1 MKKDSKRD
9 TRCIM
14 QSTKE
19 SKGKEKQKHQ
29 QSSMTSLP
37 SVGRMHGGYN
47 AACLAL
53 ALRLAGRKSSF
64 VFRNRNRLLLL
75 FLYLGFHLNLNVLCT
90 ATNNNNNNSKLTM
103 SRVFWLSRSLEDAK
117 EHSYIDANLLERNYK
132 FLFNRFWSRDIR
144 RNGLQHT
151 DEMFIKWWY
160 TITGKLPSG
169 EISPVVRTKKKKS

>member
-9 TRCIM
+9 TRCCIM

-64 VFRNRNRLLLL
+64 VFRYRNRLLLL
-75 FLYLGFHLNLNVLCT
+75 LFLSWISFKFKCSLHCNKQQQQQQIKNVSGLLAIKVARGCEG
-90 ATNNNNNNSKLTM
+90 AQL
-103 SRVFWLSRSLEDAK
+103 
-117 EHSYIDANLLERNYK
+117 DANLLERNYK
-132 FLFNRFWSRDIR
+132 FLFNRF
-144 RNGLQHT
+144 
-151 DEMFIKWWY
+151 
-160 TITGKLPSG
+160 
-169 EISPVVRTKKKKS
+169 

>member
-64 VFRNRNRLLLL
+64 VFRYRNRLLLL

-90 ATNNNNNNSKLTM
+90 ATNNDNNSKLRM
-103 SRVFWLSRSLEDAK
+103 SRVFWLSRSPEDAK
-117 EHSYIDANLLERNYK
+117 EHRARC
-132 FLFNRFWSRDIR
+132 
-144 RNGLQHT
+144 
-151 DEMFIKWWY
+151 
-160 TITGKLPSG
+160 
-169 EISPVVRTKKKKS
+169 